1 MADYGEKHEY
11 EEDPV
16 AHPHHQSG
24 GLTENEQF
32 GEVKRDLK
40 SRHLQMIA
48 IGGTI
53 GTGIFLSSGG
63 SVAGAGPLGALIS
76 YTIVGASTAPCYQ
89 SLTNASCFGYFCAC
103 VQKSK
108 CLTQQPY
115 LSLGTM
121 VFFIVTSLGEMAS
134 YLPLPGAFSTFGAR
148 FVDPALGFG
157 LGIGYA
163 FQWIITVTIEVTA
176 AGMILQY
183 WWPNL
188 QMWIPAL
195 IFIVILVGITLLG
208 VKAFGEL
215 EYWFALIKVLTCV
228 IFIIVGILVDVGAVG
243 GEFIGGKNWHIEGA
257 PIVGDTARDKT
268 VNIFTTCVW
277 AFFSFGGTELVGITA
292 GESANPGKAV
302 PRAIR
307 HTFWRILLF
316 YILTIMVIG
325 LVLPWTDQSLLD
337 STFADVNQAAPIA
350 PFTTIFKMAKLPGA
364 DHAINAVLLTAVLSA
379 GQSAFYASTRTLMA
393 MGREGKMPAIFGR
406 VNSRGVPL
414 YSLAVVTLIA
424 SIAFVADIV
433 GSGVVF
439 KWLVNLTGMSA
450 LLTWLSISIIHL
462 RFRAA
467 FKAQGRSIKDLPYV
481 APFFP
486 YSCYL
491 SILLALMILFLQGY
505 QAVTADPFSV
515 EGVVA
520 VFVGAPVFFLSILI
534 WKVYHKTKIVPL
546 LEVDLDSGRPTIV
559 QGISHHVE
567 VKGEEEEKLPVWK
580 KILRFVA

>member
-1 MADYGEKHEY
+1 MAEYGAEKHEY
-11 EEDPV
+11 EDDSV
-16 AHPHHQSG
+16 AAHHHTGALS
-24 GLTENEQF
+24 ENEQF

-63 SVAGAGPLGALIS
+63 SVASAGPLGALIS
-76 YTIVGASTAPCYQ
+76 YTIV
-89 SLTNASCFGYFCAC
+89 
-103 VQKSK
+103 
-108 CLTQQPY
+108 
-115 LSLGTM
+115 GTM

-215 EYWFALIKVLTCV
+215 EYWFAMIKVLTC
-228 IFIIVGILVDVGAVG
+228 ILFIIIGILVDVGAVG
-243 GEFIGGKNWHIEGA
+243 DGFIGGKNWHIEGA
-257 PIVGDTARDKT
+257 PIVGETARDKT

-292 GESANPGKAV
+292 GESANPAKAV

-307 HTFWRILLF
+307 HTFWRIMLF

-325 LVLPWTDQSLLD
+325 LVLPWTDGSLLG
-337 STFADVNQAAPIA
+337 STFANVNEAAPIA
-350 PFTTIFKMAKLPGA
+350 PFTIIFKLAKLPGA

-414 YSLAVVTLIA
+414 YSLAVVTLVA
-424 SIAFVADIV
+424 SIAFVADVV

-439 KWLVNLTGMSA
+439 TWLVNLTGMSA
-450 LLTWLSISIIHL
+450 LLTWLSISVIHL

-467 FKAQGRSIKDLPYV
+467 FKAQGRSIKDLPYI

-515 EGVVA
+515 EGIVA
-520 VFVGAPVFFLSILI
+520 VFVGAPVFILSIVI
-534 WKVYHKTKIVPL
+534 WKIYHKTKIVPL
-546 LEVDLDSGRPTIV
+546 MEVDLDSGRPTII
-559 QGISHHVE
+559 QGTSHHHHAKD
-567 VKGEEEEKLPVWK
+567 KGEEAERLPIWK
-580 KILRFVA
+580 KVLHFVA

>member
-11 EEDPV
+11 EEDSV
-16 AHPHHQSG
+16 AHPHHHQSG
-24 GLTENEQF
+24 GPTENEQF

-76 YTIVGASTAPCYQ
+76 YTIV
-89 SLTNASCFGYFCAC
+89 
-103 VQKSK
+103 
-108 CLTQQPY
+108 
-115 LSLGTM
+115 GTM

-195 IFIVILVGITLLG
+195 VFIVILVGITLLG

-215 EYWFALIKVLTCV
+215 EYWFAMIKVLTCIV
-228 IFIIVGILVDVGAVG
+228 FIIVGILVDVGAVG
-243 GEFIGGKNWHIEGA
+243 DGFIGGKNWHIEGA
-257 PIVGDTARDKT
+257 PIVGETARDRT

-316 YILTIMVIG
+316 YILTIMIIG
-325 LVLPWTDQSLLD
+325 LVLPYTEENLLN
-337 STFADVNQAAPIA
+337 STFASVNEAAPIA
-350 PFTTIFKMAKLPGA
+350 PFTIIFKMAKLPGA

-414 YSLAVVTLIA
+414 YSLALVTLVA
-424 SIAFVADIV
+424 SIAFVADVV

-439 KWLVNLTGMSA
+439 TWLVNLTG
-450 LLTWLSISIIHL
+450 I
-462 RFRAA
+462 
-467 FKAQGRSIKDLPYV
+467 
-481 APFFP
+481 
-486 YSCYL
+486 CYL
-491 SILLALMILFLQGY
+491 SILLALMILFMQGY
-505 QAVTADPFSV
+505 QAVTADPFSA

-520 VFVGAPVFFLSILI
+520 VFVGAPVFFLSIII
-534 WKVYHKTKIVPL
+534 WKIYHKTKIIPL
-546 LEVDLDSGRPTIV
+546 LEVDLDTGRPTIL
-559 QGISHHVE
+559 QGTSHHVE
-567 VKGEEEEKLPVWK
+567 AKEGEDQEEKLPIWK
-580 KILRFVA
+580 KIIRFVA